1 MPASTNNHTTVRFL
15 ELSETV
21 ARNIVPQDDNKSLLL
36 PLLQNI
42 QKEATTA
49 GYKIGNNNNNNVV
62 FAHFR
67 YEELLQV
74 GCSVESPVLSITTS
88 ESDTA
93 KSTLVYNKFAANT
106 VRCAHQRFSSPS
118 SSDDF
123 LNQQQQQQQDQTVVA
138 SHTFQRVFNKSF
150 SEFVGKFKQRF
161 DPELIPDGS
170 FYVVFPVSANF
181 TVAEFYC
188 VLANEPEPIP
198 VILDHDGGVDDLVA
212 LMLLASATVKPLTG
226 MARRVQ
232 LLGTT
237 ILDADCFASPT
248 GVLCRRLFCMFE
260 KVSETIPK
268 LPVGVS
274 PLQGTAFPFPN
285 EWRKD
290 CLAMVDF
297 PCLHTDGVNAAME
310 KREEEPD
317 GNGHELL
324 AKLVMESPRPVTIV
338 VTGPLTNV
346 AYCLKKYGEK
356 FANNVRELSI
366 MGGAVHV
373 SGNVINADLPKTA
386 HKLDGS
392 AEWNIYWDA
401 PAAKEVLESPLIR
414 HKLLYSLDATN
425 HVPVS
430 SEFVRRFGRVSS
442 SKNPAV
448 TPSLLATF
456 TGNSW
461 AMCTWLAFMLGG
473 ERGYFA
479 WDVLCAMGIL
489 VPTISQYDETRIE
502 VDADSKSPSEGRT
515 IPVASSKMSSGQI
528 VQVASKI
535 DAQAF
540 YRLVLE
546 SAALF

>member
-1 MPASTNNHTTVRFL
+1 MPASTNHHTTVRFL

-21 ARNIVPQDDNKSLLL
+21 SRSIVTLQDDKSLLL

-42 QKEATTA
+42 QQEATTA
-49 GYKIGNNNNNNVV
+49 GYKIDNANV

-67 YEELLQV
+67 FDELLQV
-74 GCSVESPVLSITTS
+74 GCTVESPVLSVTTS
-88 ESDTA
+88 ESDIA
-93 KSTLVYNKFAANT
+93 KSTLIYNKFAPNT
-106 VRCAHQRFSSPS
+106 VRCAHQRFVCTE
-118 SSDDF
+118 DF
-123 LNQQQQQQQDQTVVA
+123 LKQQEQQPQDQNNV

-170 FYVVFPVSANF
+170 FYVVFPVSANLA
-181 TVAEFYC
+181 VAEFYC
-188 VLANEPEPIP
+188 VLANEPDPIP

-226 MARRVQ
+226 MARRVE

-237 ILDADCFASPT
+237 ILDADCFAAPT

-260 KVSETIPK
+260 KVSDTIPK

-274 PLQGTAFPFPN
+274 PLKGTAFPFPN

-297 PCLHTDGVNAAME
+297 PCLHTDGVNTAME

-356 FANNVRELSI
+356 FANNVREVSI

-373 SGNVINADLPKTA
+373 NGNVINADLPKTAA

-401 PAAKEVLESPLIR
+401 PAAKEVIESPLIR

-430 SEFVRRFGRVSS
+430 SEFVRRFGRVPS
-442 SKNPAV
+442 SKNAAV
-448 TPSLLATF
+448 TPSHLATF

-502 VDADSKSPSEGRT
+502 VDADSQSPSEGRT
-515 IPVASSKMSSGQI
+515 IPVLANNSMTGQI